1 MSLQDAIA
9 RNRAR
14 QAAKRAG
21 EYTAQRDDGMRAF
34 TVNVAIIPTAVQIAL
49 GLAKPINVGDVIP
62 TEKRTIYGTS
72 LADAKRRA
80 GIE

>member
-9 RNRAR
+9 RTRAR

-21 EYTAQRDDGMRAF
+21 EYTPRRDDGMRAF
-34 TVNVAIIPTAVQIAL
+34 TVNVAVIPTAVQIAL

>member
-1 MSLQDAIA
+1 MSLQDAIV

-14 QAAKRAG
+14 QAAKHTG
-21 EYTAQRDDGMRAF
+21 EYTPRRDDGMRAF
-34 TVNVAIIPTAVQIAL
+34 TVNVAIIPTAVEVAL

-72 LADAKRRA
+72 LTDAKRRA
-80 GIE
+80 GID